1 MIEINHDR
9 KTSCGLI
16 RDGLFPNWNFA
27 FVFVPRLHYLQ
38 LLVLDVFIYSSF
50 LWRTDTIVFAEYKKT
65 PPPPP
70 QKSPPSLLSPSQ
82 NVFER
87 RNLRGGGLNTVN
99 RHGTNKPVDSTHCRL
114 FHIQISYVLSNPGV
128 DQLPQNNNHHK
139 KGLYAT
145 KLRIPHDSYD

>member
-1 MIEINHDR
+1 MVYSPTGISHLFLFLGCI
-9 KTSCGLI
+9 TSNFLYLTFSFI
-16 RDGLFPNWNFA
+16 ALFYGEPI
-27 FVFVPRLHYLQ
+27 PLS
-38 LLVLDVFIYSSF
+38 LLNTK
-50 LWRTDTIVFAEYKKT
+50 RP